1 MARHPHDPKNQ
12 KQGLIG
18 QPVPLIDA
26 RRKSTGQAV
35 YTDDIKLPGML
46 VGRILRSPHPHAMIR
61 SIDTSAA
68 EALPGV
74 HAVLTG
80 QEAPNRFGVLP
91 VSQDETALA
100 VDRVR
105 FVGDGVAAV
114 AADDEA
120 TALEALSLINVDY
133 EPIRAF
139 LKIEESLEEVPDELK
154 LHTKTVGNTNI
165 HKQVQQDFGDVD
177 GAIDA
182 AKWSKRQR
190 FLFPGVTHAFTE
202 PLCTIAHWNA
212 DDRLTIWSAQQVP
225 HYLHRALATVLE
237 IPMHRIRVV
246 RPTVGGGF
254 GGKSDPFPHEMV
266 CALLTRKCRRPVRI
280 LFDREEVFYN
290 NHGRHPS
297 KIEIALAID
306 ADHKISGLDIDAL
319 IDGGA
324 WGSFGVVTTYYNGVL
339 ANGPYRLPS
348 FRYRGRRVYSN
359 RPPSGAM
366 RGHGAVNTRFAYEIL
381 LDEAAHDLGED
392 PADFR
397 IKNALSSYTK
407 TINEFRITTNGIVE
421 CIERAC
427 DASGWKDKK
436 GKLPFGEGIG
446 IAGGF
451 YISGS
456 ALPIWWDDIP
466 QSTVHLKIDYD
477 GGVTIHSL
485 AAEIG
490 QGSDTM
496 LAQITA
502 DVLGLSIDF
511 CRVLTEDSDTAPIDL
526 GSYSSRVTFMAG
538 NAVRRAAED
547 MRRRIIQGA
556 ADVSGYPTELLV
568 MEDEH
573 VVSVADPNVRIPY
586 LNAVRRAMKDVGALV
601 TTGCYSSAPPM
612 GGKHKGAA
620 AGLSPT
626 YSFQAFVVQ
635 TKVDLLSGK
644 PRVTEVWAAHD
655 CGRALNPLAVEAQI
669 EGCVHMGLGQVLCE
683 TMDYHKGNL
692 ENPNLL
698 DYRTLS
704 PSETPNIHP
713 ILVETLDPEGPY
725 GAKECGEGPLL
736 PVLPA
741 TANAIWDA
749 IGERFYVLPITADKI
764 YRALLKQKKQGRY
777 GKRPFSDQSE
787 KSPAR

>member
-1 MARHPHDPKNQ
+1 
-12 KQGLIG
+12 
-18 QPVPLIDA
+18 
-26 RRKSTGQAV
+26 
-35 YTDDIKLPGML
+35 
-46 VGRILRSPHPHAMIR
+46 
-61 SIDTSAA
+61 
-68 EALPGV
+68 
-74 HAVLTG
+74 
-80 QEAPNRFGVLP
+80 
-91 VSQDETALA
+91 
-100 VDRVR
+100 
-105 FVGDGVAAV
+105 
-114 AADDEA
+114 
-120 TALEALSLINVDY
+120 
-133 EPIRAF
+133 
-139 LKIEESLEEVPDELK
+139 
-154 LHTKTVGNTNI
+154 
-165 HKQVQQDFGDVD
+165 
-177 GAIDA
+177 
-182 AKWSKRQR
+182 
-190 FLFPGVTHAFTE
+190 
-202 PLCTIAHWNA
+202 
-212 DDRLTIWSAQQVP
+212 
-225 HYLHRALATVLE
+225 
-237 IPMHRIRVV
+237 
-246 RPTVGGGF
+246 
-254 GGKSDPFPHEMV
+254 
-266 CALLTRKCRRPVRI
+266 
-280 LFDREEVFYN
+280 
-290 NHGRHPS
+290 
-297 KIEIALAID
+297 
-306 ADHKISGLDIDAL
+306 
-319 IDGGA
+319 
-324 WGSFGVVTTYYNGVL
+324 
-339 ANGPYRLPS
+339 
-348 FRYRGRRVYSN
+348 
-359 RPPSGAM
+359 
-366 RGHGAVNTRFAYEIL
+366 
-381 LDEAAHDLGED
+381 
-392 PADFR
+392 
-397 IKNALSSYTK
+397 
-407 TINEFRITTNGIVE
+407 
-421 CIERAC
+421 
-427 DASGWKDKK
+427 
-436 GKLPFGEGIG
+436 
-446 IAGGF
+446 
-451 YISGS
+451 
-456 ALPIWWDDIP
+456 
-466 QSTVHLKIDYD
+466 
-477 GGVTIHSL
+477 
-485 AAEIG
+485 
-490 QGSDTM
+490 M